1 MAIAGWY
8 RDPTGQGDA
17 RYWDGQ
23 RWTDSV
29 ILGGQTVSVPTDAAR
44 ATVPPAP
51 GTEYTSPARQQPAGQ
66 SVTVS
71 SGGGG
76 GGLSVG
82 AVVAAIAIVIA
93 VIALIVALTRNGDS
107 GDDGPTTTE
116 PPATEAPDTEAPAEE
131 E

>member
-76 GGLSVG
+76 GLSVG